1 MEVSGIKLDII
12 RDYLVNGWEHCLDED
27 EAVEYL
33 MEEVEFP
40 QDMKPKVTKMVQVW
54 SVHYANN
61 FLSDDDSID
70 SWIMAHFK

>member
-33 MEEVEFP
+33 MEELEFT

-54 SVHYANN
+54 SVHSANN
-61 FLSDDDSID
+61 FLSSEDSID
-70 SWIMAHFK
+70 SWIMAHLK

>member
-1 MEVSGIKLDII
+1 MEITGIKLDVI
-12 RDYLVNGWEHCLDED
+12 RDYLVNGWEHSLDED

-33 MEEVEFP
+33 MEELEF
-40 QDMKPKVTKMVQVW
+40 DKEMRPKVQKMIQVW

-70 SWIMAHFK
+70 SWILAHLK